1 MSKARE
7 LAELRDSSGN
17 VDATSYTGDGS
28 ALTGI
33 AGGVVSVNTQTGA
46 VVLDADDIADAST
59 TNKFATAT
67 QLSKLDAIEALADVT
82 DSANV
87 TAAGA
92 LMDSEIT
99 NLNQVKTF
107 DSSDFEPADS
117 TILKDADIGVSVMA
131 YDATMLVDADIGV
144 NVEAYDATI
153 LKDADIGVNVLAY
166 DANVVSDA
174 TYVATAND
182 FTTVLKNKLDGIE
195 ASANVTDATNV
206 AAAGALMDSEI
217 SNLADVKTFDPAD
230 YATAA
235 QGTTADAALPK
246 AGGALTGAVTTTSTF
261 DGRDV
266 ATDGT
271 KLDGIE
277 ALADVT
283 DAANVE
289 PLVDAHLNQT
299 NPTSGYVLGWSGSD
313 YEWVDKGSVVMF
325 AAKADVD
332 LAKGEVV
339 YLTGISGN
347 TPTVDKAQA
356 NASGTMPAFGI
367 TGASVTATN
376 TVDIITFGSS
386 KGHDVG
392 DFGATGITFALGDT
406 VYVSAAEAGKLTNVA
421 PAGESNLIQNIG
433 KIERATPTTN
443 ITIKVGG
450 AGRTNATPALND
462 GNIFIGNAQNQSS
475 TVSLATA
482 ITTAGALMDSEVT
495 NLAQVKAFDSSDYQA
510 AGSYEPADATI
521 LKDADI
527 GVNVLA
533 YDANV
538 VSDIS
543 YVRTDLNFTYAD
555 HSKLDGIETGATAD
569 MTGAEIQAAYEV
581 QGNAWNT
588 TLNTKL
594 GTIETGATADMT
606 GAEIQAAYEIQS
618 NAWNNTLN
626 TKLSGIETGATA
638 DMTGAEIQAAYEVQ
652 LNAWNNTLNT
662 KLGTIETNADVTD
675 TTNVTAAGALMDSEV
690 TNLAQVKAFNSAD
703 YATAAQGATADSALQ
718 SVAFGDLTTTP
729 TTIAGYGLTDASTTT
744 EMNAAISTAVGN
756 LIDSAPTALD
766 TLNEL
771 AASLGDDADFAGTMT
786 TNLASKLPLAGG
798 ALTGAVTTTSTI
810 AGRDVATDG
819 TKLDTI
825 ATNADVTPAWVPSSD
840 PGYLTSGSTPSVAFS
855 DLTSTPTTLSGYGIT
870 DGADATKLPLSG
882 GTMTGT
888 LSHSGAFYLD
898 SENAITLDA
907 NLQGTLGGIRLS
919 DGGTEFGSIYRNNGH
934 LNFRSPG
941 ATVDILLGDDSTTA
955 LTLDMGNTGRATFSE
970 NIVVAGTVDGRD
982 VATDGTKLDT
992 IETNATADQ
1001 TAAEIRA
1008 LVASASDSQVFTDA
1022 DRTKLDGIAASANN
1036 YSHPTHPGD
1045 NINIDTGALT
1055 GAAVISDIDFNIT
1068 TDSNGHVTDANAT
1081 VAQRTLT
1088 LADLGYTGATNAN
1101 NTVTNATHTGEVTGS
1116 GALTIANDVVD
1127 AANLKVNGYGS
1138 TTQFLRS
1145 DGDGT
1150 FTWAVPIN
1158 TTYTA
1163 SEILTL
1169 IKTVD
1174 GSGSGLDADTLDGIS
1189 SSGFLRSDTADTF
1202 GADLTIDNGTSTL
1215 VNVKCDDGG
1224 NAIVRAGGD
1233 NQGTGAFEV
1242 SQDNGS
1248 HGGGMSYN
1256 GDGTPAFVSGETSDR
1271 VTFYRIST
1279 GTRSEVFSY
1288 AYSGDQVD
1296 FNGAVTSAGD
1306 ITAYYSDERLKDF
1319 SGKIDNA
1326 LDIVSQLNGYYY
1338 TGNEKAGE
1346 LGYDTESQQ
1355 VGVSAQEVESVLPHV
1370 VKDAPI
1376 NRTAGTD
1383 YKTVQYDRLVP
1394 VLIEATKELKA
1405 ENDELKAR
1413 LANIEKMLLGDGK

>member
-606 GAEIQAAYEIQS
+606 GAEIQAAYE
-618 NAWNNTLN
+618 
-626 TKLSGIETGATA
+626 
-638 DMTGAEIQAAYEVQ
+638 VQ

-1202 GADLTIDNGTSTL
+1202 GANLTIDNGTSTL